1 MVTERV
7 SRLRIFRSANFP
19 IGAKVGDAH
28 IHVGVPSYLKKMVRD
43 FCQEN
48 RVSMNRY
55 MVNLI
60 LADLRPKIKKLDD
73 YIKEI
78 ERVAEVE
85 SKL

>member
-1 MVTERV
+1 
-7 SRLRIFRSANFP
+7 
-19 IGAKVGDAH
+19 
-28 IHVGVPSYLKKMVRD
+28 
-43 FCQEN
+43 
-48 RVSMNRY
+48 MNRY